1 LNLDKVQI
9 LEKVQKVDIF
19 FSLMCIPLLN
29 AGRFPL
35 VPILGIWWWYPNS
48 TPISYQILTFVKTK
62 LMKQYSDMNGLV
74 VRGGRLMNER
84 PNGMTG
90 IQETSMNRKAMRD
103 AHKAEVISQGIMKAE
118 RAKEVSSMIK
128 AMFK

>member
-1 LNLDKVQI
+1 V

-19 FSLMCIPLLN
+19 FSLMCTPPLI
-29 AGRFPL
+29 AGRFLL
-35 VPILGIWWWYPNS
+35 VPNLGIWWWYPNT

-90 IQETSMNRKAMRD
+90 IQETSMNRKAMKD
-103 AHKAEVISQGIMKAE
+103 AHKAEVIAQGIMKAE
-118 RAKEVSSMIK
+118 RAKEATAMIR

>member
-1 LNLDKVQI
+1 
-9 LEKVQKVDIF
+9 
-19 FSLMCIPLLN
+19 
-29 AGRFPL
+29 
-35 VPILGIWWWYPNS
+35 
-48 TPISYQILTFVKTK
+48 
-62 LMKQYSDMNGLV
+62 MKQYSDMNGLV

-90 IQETSMNRKAMRD
+90 IQEASMNRKAMRD